1 MTIASNHY
9 DSHPLD
15 FWELLKPRV
24 MSLVIFTAFCGMM
37 LAPGHIHP
45 LLGFASIF
53 CIAVGAGAS
62 GCLNM
67 WCEIHRDTVMLRT
80 QSRPLPSGRIDPNSA
95 LAFGIIL
102 SLLSVAMLGLV
113 SNWRASA
120 YLLATILF
128 YVFVYTLYLKPRTP
142 QNIVIGGAAGALPP
156 VIGWACVTGHADW
169 PAWILFLIIFLWT
182 PAHFW
187 ALCLEQHE
195 DYAAAGLP
203 MLPITHG
210 EEITRR
216 GILRYTFLT
225 VIASFSLIY
234 FTKLGLAYIIA
245 ATILGAL
252 FMAEAYRVY
261 YKKTSSKRL
270 FFISIIY
277 LFLLFSSM
285 LMSRLS
291 SFVAS
296 FFV

>member
-1 MTIASNHY
+1 MNIASHY

-37 LAPGHIHP
+37 LAPGHINP

-67 WCEIHRDTVMLRT
+67 WCEIHRDTVMSRT

-102 SLLSVAMLGLV
+102 SLLSVGMLGLV

-156 VIGWACVTGHADW
+156 VIGWVCVTGHTDW
-169 PAWILFLIIFLWT
+169 SAWILFLIIFLWT

-195 DYAAAGLP
+195 DYAIAGLP
-203 MLPITHG
+203 MLPNTHG
-210 EEITRR
+210 EEVTRR

-225 VIASFSLIY
+225 VMSSFSLIY
-234 FTKLGLAYIIA
+234 FTNLGLVYIISA
-245 ATILGAL
+245 AILGAL
-252 FMAEAYRVY
+252 FIAEAYRVY
-261 YKKTSSKRL
+261 YKRVGSKRL

-277 LFLLFSSM
+277 LFLLFASM
-285 LMSRLS
+285 LINRFFL
-291 SFVAS
+291 FVAS
-296 FFV
+296 FFI

>member
-1 MTIASNHY
+1 MNIAGHY

-67 WCEIHRDTVMLRT
+67 WCEIHRDTLMSRT

-102 SLLSVAMLGLV
+102 SLLSVGMLGLV
-113 SNWRASA
+113 SNWRAST
-120 YLLATILF
+120 YLLITILF

-156 VIGWACVTGHADW
+156 VIGWVCVTGHADW

-195 DYAAAGLP
+195 DYATAGLP

-234 FTKLGLAYIIA
+234 FTKLGLVYTVAS
-245 ATILGAL
+245 TVLGAL
-252 FMAEAYRVY
+252 FMAEAYHVY
-261 YKKTSSKRL
+261 YKKAPSKRL

-277 LFLLFSSM
+277 LFLLFLSM
-285 LMSRLS
+285 LMNRFFL
-291 SFVAS
+291 FIAS
-296 FFV
+296 FFA

>member
-1 MTIASNHY
+1 MNIANHY
-9 DSHPLD
+9 DSHPFD

-45 LLGFASIF
+45 LLGTASIF

-67 WCEIHRDTVMLRT
+67 WCEIHRDMVMTRT

-102 SLLSVAMLGLV
+102 SILSVGLLGLV

-120 YLLATILF
+120 YLLTTILF

-156 VIGWACVTGHADW
+156 VIGWVCVTGHADW

-187 ALCLEQHE
+187 ALCLDQHD
-195 DYAAAGLP
+195 DYTTAGLP

-210 EEITRR
+210 EEVTRR

-225 VIASFSLIY
+225 ILASFSLIY
-234 FTKLGLAYIIA
+234 FIKLGFFYKIS
-245 ATILGAL
+245 ATVLGAL

-261 YKKTSSKRL
+261 YKKVPSKRL

-277 LFLLFSSM
+277 LFLLFLSM
-285 LMSRLS
+285 LTNRL
-291 SFVAS
+291 FVFIMS
-296 FFV
+296 FFA

>member
-1 MTIASNHY
+1 MTIAHPY
-9 DSHPLD
+9 DSHPSD

-45 LLGFASIF
+45 LLGIASIL

-67 WCEIHRDTVMLRT
+67 WCEIHRDTAMART
-80 QSRPLPSGRIDPNSA
+80 KSRPLPSGRVDPNSA
-95 LAFGIIL
+95 LAFGVIL
-102 SLLSVAMLGLV
+102 SLLSVAMLGLI
-113 SNWRASA
+113 SNWTASA
-120 YLLATILF
+120 YLLGTILF

-156 VIGWACVTGHADW
+156 VIGWVCVTGHADW
-169 PAWILFLIIFLWT
+169 PAWILFAIIFLWT

-195 DYAAAGLP
+195 DYANAGLP
-203 MLPITHG
+203 MLPSTHG
-210 EEITRR
+210 EDVTRR
-216 GILRYTFLT
+216 GILRYAILT
-225 VIASFSLIY
+225 VLASFLLTH
-234 FTKLGLAYIIA
+234 FMKLGVVYIIA
-245 ATILGAL
+245 ATILGTI

-261 YKKTSSKRL
+261 YKKVPSKRL

-277 LFLLFSSM
+277 LFLLFASM
-285 LMSRLS
+285 IINRFSTNMIPY
-291 SFVAS
+291 FC
-296 FFV
+296 